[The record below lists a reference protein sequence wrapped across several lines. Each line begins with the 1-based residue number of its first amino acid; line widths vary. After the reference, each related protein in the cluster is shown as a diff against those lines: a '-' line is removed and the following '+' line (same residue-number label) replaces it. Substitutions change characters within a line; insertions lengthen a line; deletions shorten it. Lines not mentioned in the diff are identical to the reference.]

1 MIRPLAAVA
10 TMAEVEEAAHPAS
23 FRRPA
28 IRTSAKAAIAI
39 QTMFKDAEGMAP
51 CHRPFTTKP
60 AAPTRFIHWKA
71 GERPVSFS
79 AVTSR

>member
-1 MIRPLAAVA
+1 
-10 TMAEVEEAAHPAS
+10 
-23 FRRPA
+23 
-28 IRTSAKAAIAI
+28 
-39 QTMFKDAEGMAP
+39 MFKDAEGMAP